1 MKRIIFILVVG
12 TIALMLAACGGGEP
26 EAPPPVSLTVEA
38 ADSFEYLPTMLA
50 VPAGAQVTLTLKNT
64 GGLDHNFVLVSESTD
79 PLSVTEADALG
90 GVNAGTVAGGS
101 EKTFTFTAPT
111 AGTYKYVC
119 TVPGHAA
126 GGMVGTFTATS
137 Q

>member
-12 TIALMLAACGGGEP
+12 ALALMLAACGGGEP

-38 ADSFEYLPTMLA
+38 ADSFEYLPSTLS
-50 VPAGAQVTLTLKNT
+50 VPAGAQVTLTLKNS
-64 GGLDHNFVLVSESTD
+64 GGLDHNFVVVSESTD
-79 PLSVTEADALG
+79 PISVTEADALG
-90 GVNAGTVAGGS
+90 GINAGTVAGGG
-101 EKTFTFTAPT
+101 EKTFTFSAPA

-119 TVPGHAA
+119 TIPGHAA
-126 GGMVGTFTATS
+126 GGMVGTFTTTS